1 MAKRLIPLL
10 DRILVEK
17 LSPPAKSIGG
27 VLLPDAAGKVMTDVL
42 QAVCNTRRVLRG
54 NMPSTT
60 NIFGKP
66 ATAAVSYS
74 CNRSTKARCWRL
86 GLVEEV

>member
-27 VLLPDAAGKVMTDVL
+27 VLLPDTAGKVTHHLICVARSAQHL
-42 QAVCNTRRVLRG
+42 Y
-54 NMPSTT
+54 
-60 NIFGKP
+60 FGE
-66 ATAAVSYS
+66 
-74 CNRSTKARCWRL
+74 NRHREPNPG
-86 GLVEEV
+86 GLVEA

>member
-27 VLLPDAAGKVMTDVL
+27 VLLPDAAGKVMRDVL
-42 QAVCNTRRVLRG
+42 
-54 NMPSTT
+54 
-60 NIFGKP
+60 
-66 ATAAVSYS
+66 
-74 CNRSTKARCWRL
+74 
-86 GLVEEV
+86 

>member
-27 VLLPDAAGKVMTDVL
+27 VLLPDAAGKVMRDML
-42 QAVCNTRRVLRG
+42 PAVCNNGHDICGDICQASL
-54 NMPSTT
+54 
-60 NIFGKP
+60 KP
-66 ATAAVSYS
+66 VA
-74 CNRSTKARCWRL
+74 NRL
-86 GLVEEV
+86 QQQ

>member
-27 VLLPDAAGKVMTDVL
+27 VLLPDTAGKVD
-42 QAVCNTRRVLRG
+42 
-54 NMPSTT
+54 
-60 NIFGKP
+60 P
-66 ATAAVSYS
+66 AQY
-74 CNRSTKARCWRL
+74 
-86 GLVEEV
+86 